1 MAVYRDTATHDLLDD
16 DEMHGRFDNDMLGVP
31 SGTVNGHGPSV
42 HVVSDT

>member
-1 MAVYRDTATHDLLDD
+1 MPPLSFANLLAVKVT
-16 DEMHGRFDNDMLGVP
+16 RFEAHISVP